1 MNTSERYYQRVI
13 GSIGIAMLVFFGLLT
28 AFGETYAL
36 VTTLIE
42 QMSLPRVG
50 IVVLSQLYYGAGYM
64 LSFMLP
70 VIFLRVALKA
80 RKCNV
85 APMLLTPRLSPYL
98 PLIICAGIAVTFSF
112 AIINSYL
119 LELFDPFGFA
129 SGSTVSDLSG
139 MAPYEIVLN
148 LIVICVV
155 PGFCEE
161 FLFRGAILT
170 NCLPFGRTTALI
182 VSSLLFAVMHQNF
195 AQLLYTFCAG
205 LVLGLVYEKT
215 GSIWNCTILHICNNF
230 ISVLQETVLAK
241 LGYTTQ
247 GMLVITLIEAVVFLA
262 GSVSAA
268 ILIAKFFSGKGER
281 TEGDFG
287 VNAPM
292 SDAYALVPIVP
303 KRARLLF
310 LTPTMV
316 VFFVLCFSMMI
327 LRVVMAVMI

>member
-1 MNTSERYYQRVI
+1 MNPEERYYQKVI

-36 VTTLIE
+36 VTALAAGM
-42 QMSLPRVG
+42 QLPRVVT
-50 IVVLSQLYYGAGYM
+50 VVLCQLFYGAGYM

-70 VIFLRVALKA
+70 VAFLHLALKVRGCHA
-80 RKCNV
+80 E
-85 APMLLTPRLSPYL
+85 PMLLKPRVSPYL
-98 PLIICAGIAVTFSF
+98 PLIVFAGIAITFSF
-112 AIINSYL
+112 AILNSVWM
-119 LELFDPFGFA
+119 ELFDPFGF
-129 SGSTVSDLSG
+129 SGSGAGDFSQ

-170 NCLPFGRTTALI
+170 NCLPFGRTTALLI
-182 VSSLLFAVMHQNF
+182 SSLLFAAMHQNF
-195 AQLLYTFCAG
+195 AQFLYTFCAG

-230 ISVLQETVLAK
+230 VSVLQETVLAK

-247 GMLVITLIEAVVFLA
+247 GMLVITLIEAVIFLC
-262 GSVSAA
+262 GTVSAA
-268 ILIAKFFSGKGER
+268 ILIAKFFSKKSER
-281 TEGDFG
+281 TEGTFG
-287 VNAPM
+287 ITEPM
-292 SDAYALVPIVP
+292 SDAYAQIPIAP
-303 KRARLLF
+303 KRARILF

-316 VFFVLCFSMMI
+316 VFFVLCFAMMI
-327 LRVVMAVMI
+327 LRVIMGVVV